1 MSLFKNPTRN
11 SLDSVASAT
20 CAEKI
25 DQNSVINITVL
36 VLGLSIIYFNYMGFV
51 KTKLDIYISY
61 IGIITGLIIL
71 LSKNST
77 MLDIGHFLYCV
88 VFLFSIT
95 FLSTNTY
102 LLGLNIV
109 MVIFIIFTRYYYGV
123 CILNEKQNGVGFFH
137 DLSDIIRKHI
147 PIWNWEYI
155 FNLLLLVSSVRFV
168 RLIR

>member
-1 MSLFKNPTRN
+1 MSLFKNI
-11 SLDSVASAT
+11 SLS
-20 CAEKI
+20 K
-25 DQNSVINITVL
+25 NSVINITFL
-36 VLGLSIIYFNYMGFV
+36 ELGILLIYFNYMGFL

-61 IGIITGLIIL
+61 VGIITALIIL
-71 LSKNST
+71 LSKNIT
-77 MLDIGHFLYCV
+77 MLDVAHFLYCV

-109 MVIFIIFTRYYYGV
+109 LLICIVFTRYYYGV
-123 CILNEKQNGVGFFH
+123 CILDEKQNGVGFFH
-137 DLSDIIRKHI
+137 DLNKNIKHI
-147 PIWNWEYI
+147 PIWNWDYI